1 MSAAVRT
8 ALFASCHTV
17 STAPALRSAAAA
29 VVSKN
34 AAMSTTGNIMN
45 MMRGAVAG
53 YTQGI
58 TARGTWRR
66 EKKSRHGERE
76 RIWGKQETLLLLL
89 LLLPPPPLF
98 RSLSLCVCLYVC
110 ECLRYGINQL
120 TMKVPH
126 VPVVFSPTAL
136 CLCFTTCHALFFP
149 SLSLSLVCVC
159 VCVPEL
165 WTTDNN
171 VTLRAVIICF
181 FCVQAFRRRLHRRRV
196 RFHRDHSPRRRRSRA
211 RRRPSCMTTATT
223 TASLQATRREGR
235 SRTLC

>member
-1 MSAAVRT
+1 MSAVGLRVSAAVRT

-89 LLLPPPPLF
+89 LLPPPPLF
-98 RSLSLCVCLYVC
+98 RSLSLSLCVCMCV
-110 ECLRYGINQL
+110 N
-120 TMKVPH
+120 
-126 VPVVFSPTAL
+126 
-136 CLCFTTCHALFFP
+136 
-149 SLSLSLVCVC
+149 VCVT
-159 VCVPEL
+159 ESI
-165 WTTDNN
+165 N
-171 VTLRAVIICF
+171 
-181 FCVQAFRRRLHRRRV
+181 
-196 RFHRDHSPRRRRSRA
+196 
-211 RRRPSCMTTATT
+211 
-223 TASLQATRREGR
+223 
-235 SRTLC
+235 